1 MKWPKRILTL
11 MAGLSVAL
19 TAAFFGLGPQWVDR
33 ASNRVVGDPGRLPTP
48 ETLSLH
54 KTLLVGDLHADSAL
68 WGKDLLADNSHG
80 QVDVP
85 KLLAG
90 GAALQM
96 FTTVTK
102 SPRGQNYDRNAN
114 DAPDNISILALAQR
128 WPAETQKSLYA
139 RAVLQAERVHAAVQR
154 HAQLSLIRSRAD
166 LNTLIAQ
173 RQSGSEVVGALL
185 GTEGSH
191 ALDGNLE
198 NIEKLYTA
206 GFRMMSLQ
214 HFFDNR
220 LGGSLHGESQTGLT
234 PFGHEAVR
242 RMQALNIMI
251 DVAHSSEATVRDTL
265 ATTGG
270 AALIVSHTGFQG
282 HCPSPRNISDDTM
295 EMIAAAGGLI
305 GVGFWADVTCGE
317 GVQAIASAIR
327 YGIDRFGLE
336 HIALGSDWDG
346 SVTTPIDASQL
357 PHLTQA
363 LVDASFTEA
372 EIRAVMGGNLVR
384 FLDAHLPAP

>member
-1 MKWPKRILTL
+1 MKWLRRLLTL
-11 MAGLSVAL
+11 LALSSVAL
-19 TAAFFGLGPQWVDR
+19 AVAFFSLGPEWVDR
-33 ASNRVVGDPGRLPTP
+33 MSNRVVGDPGRLPSDG
-48 ETLSLH
+48 TLNLHRSLI
-54 KTLLVGDLHADSAL
+54 VGDLHADSAL
-68 WGKDLLADNSHG
+68 WGKDLLANNSHG
-80 QVDVP
+80 HVDVP
-85 KLLAG
+85 KLLEG
-90 GAALQM
+90 GATLQM

-102 SPRGQNYDRNAN
+102 SPRGQNYDRNAD

-128 WPAETQKSLYA
+128 WPANAQRSLYA
-139 RAVLQAERVHAAVQR
+139 RAILQAERVHAAVQQ

-173 RQSGSEVVGALL
+173 RQSGNEVVGALL

-191 ALDGNLE
+191 ALDGDLE
-198 NIEKLYTA
+198 NIEKLYAA

-220 LGGSLHGESQTGLT
+220 LGGSLHGESQSGLT

-265 ATTGG
+265 ATTEG

-282 HCPSPRNISDDTM
+282 HCPSPRNISDETM

-317 GVQAIASAIR
+317 GIQAIAGAFR

-346 SVTTPIDASQL
+346 SVTTPIDVSQL

-363 LVDASFTEA
+363 LVDAGFTEA

>member
-1 MKWPKRILTL
+1 MKWLRRLLTL
-11 MAGLSVAL
+11 LALSSVAL
-19 TAAFFGLGPQWVDR
+19 AVAFFSLGPEWVDR
-33 ASNRVVGDPGRLPTP
+33 MSNRVVGDPGRLPSDG
-48 ETLSLH
+48 TLNLHRSLI
-54 KTLLVGDLHADSAL
+54 VGDLHADSAL
-68 WGKDLLADNSHG
+68 WGKDLLANNSHG
-80 QVDVP
+80 HVDVP
-85 KLLAG
+85 KLLEG
-90 GAALQM
+90 GATLQM

-102 SPRGQNYDRNAN
+102 SPRGQNYDRNAD

-128 WPAETQKSLYA
+128 WPANAQRSLYA
-139 RAVLQAERVHAAVQR
+139 RAILQAERVHAAVQQ

-173 RQSGSEVVGALL
+173 RQSGNEVVGALL

-191 ALDGNLE
+191 ALDGDLE
-198 NIEKLYTA
+198 NIEKLYAA

-220 LGGSLHGESQTGLT
+220 LGGSLHGESQSGLT
-234 PFGHEAVR
+234 PFGHEAVG

-265 ATTGG
+265 ATTEG

-282 HCPSPRNISDDTM
+282 HCPSPRNISDETM

-317 GVQAIASAIR
+317 GIQAIAGAIR

-346 SVTTPIDASQL
+346 SVTTPIDVSQL

-363 LVDASFTEA
+363 LVDAGFTEA